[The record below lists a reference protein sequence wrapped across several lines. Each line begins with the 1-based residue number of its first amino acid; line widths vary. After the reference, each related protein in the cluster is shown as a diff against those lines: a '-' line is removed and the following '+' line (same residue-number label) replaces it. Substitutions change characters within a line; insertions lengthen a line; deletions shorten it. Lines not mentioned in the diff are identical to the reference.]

1 MEAFRHQNVK
11 KLISHQK
18 YLFWSITI
26 SKCGIAIHP
35 VNRQHQD
42 FNMESKSNQKYAIL
56 NWSINHISRKL
67 NLIYD
72 IDFVVQHIKAEGGW
86 IAISYANCT
95 FVLTNKQPFLK
106 LPSTGMRW
114 DVGIWGENSKTG
126 QQVSSFV
133 SGLSKQMSAFLFLA
147 SFGAGILLLSTSY
160 NVNKYVY
167 PLLVV

>member
-1 MEAFRHQNVK
+1 MKAFRHQNVK

-18 YLFWSITI
+18 YHFWSITI

-56 NWSINHISRKL
+56 NRSINHISRKL

-72 IDFVVQHIKAEGGW
+72 IDFVVQHIKAEGEW

-114 DVGIWGENSKTG
+114 DGGCGGRIPKLGNKSHLSSLAFPSKY
-126 QQVSSFV
+126 QLFSFW
-133 SGLSKQMSAFLFLA
+133 QH
-147 SFGAGILLLSTSY
+147 
-160 NVNKYVY
+160 
-167 PLLVV
+167 LVQEHYYY

>member
-72 IDFVVQHIKAEGGW
+72 IDFVIQHTKAEGEVNCNF
-86 IAISYANCT
+86 ICKLANCT

-106 LPSTGMRW
+106 LPSAGMRW
-114 DVGIWGENSKTG
+114 DVGGISRTG

-133 SGLSKQMSAFLFLA
+133 AGLSK
-147 SFGAGILLLSTSY
+147 
-160 NVNKYVY
+160 
-167 PLLVV
+167 

>member
-1 MEAFRHQNVK
+1 MKAFRHQNVK

-56 NWSINHISRKL
+56 NRSINHISRKL

-72 IDFVVQHIKAEGGW
+72 IDFVVQHIKAEGEW

-114 DVGIWGENSKTG
+114 DVGMGGEFQNWATSLIFRLWPFQANVSFSLFGIIWCGN
-126 QQVSSFV
+126 
-133 SGLSKQMSAFLFLA
+133 
-147 SFGAGILLLSTSY
+147 IIII
-160 NVNKYVY
+160 NK
-167 PLLVV
+167 L

>member
-72 IDFVVQHIKAEGGW
+72 IDFVVQHIKAEGEW
-86 IAISYANCT
+86 IAISYANWQT
-95 FVLTNKQPFLK
+95 AHSFWQTNSL
-106 LPSTGMRW
+106 SS
-114 DVGIWGENSKTG
+114 NS
-126 QQVSSFV
+126 
-133 SGLSKQMSAFLFLA
+133 
-147 SFGAGILLLSTSY
+147 
-160 NVNKYVY
+160 
-167 PLLVV
+167 PLLGWDGMWGYGGRIPKLGNKSHLSSLAFPSKCQLFSFWQHLVREHYYYYQNGVDHYYY

>member
-1 MEAFRHQNVK
+1 MKAFRHQNVK

-56 NWSINHISRKL
+56 NRSINHISRKL

-72 IDFVVQHIKAEGGW
+72 IDFVVQHIKAEGEW

-106 LPSTGMRW
+106 LPSAGMGC
-114 DVGIWGENSKTG
+114 DVGGEFQNWATSLIFRLWPFQANVSFSLFWQHLVREYFYY
-126 QQVSSFV
+126 QQAI
-133 SGLSKQMSAFLFLA
+133 M
-147 SFGAGILLLSTSY
+147 
-160 NVNKYVY
+160 
-167 PLLVV
+167 